1 MKNKSSLTL
10 MELLIMLLVFALAA
24 ALCLQAFAAAD
35 RISGHSAVL
44 DRAVLEAQNAAET
57 LKNCGGDYEAA
68 ADLYGGTW
76 DGGSWRV
83 EVEDGHLTAAPQD
96 SPHPL
101 TGCALIT
108 VTDGDGNE
116 LYTLPVVWQKEGSG
130 RE

>member
-1 MKNKSSLTL
+1 MKNKSALTL

-35 RISGHSAVL
+35 RISEHSAAL

-57 LKNCGGDYEAA
+57 LKNCGGDYESAA
-68 ADLYGGTW
+68 NLYGGTW

-83 EVEDGHLTAAPQD
+83 EVEAGQLTAAPQD

-101 TGCALIT
+101 TDSALIT
-108 VTDGDGNE
+108 VTDGDGAV
-116 LYTLPVVWQKEGSG
+116 LYTLSVTWQKGG
-130 RE
+130 NGP